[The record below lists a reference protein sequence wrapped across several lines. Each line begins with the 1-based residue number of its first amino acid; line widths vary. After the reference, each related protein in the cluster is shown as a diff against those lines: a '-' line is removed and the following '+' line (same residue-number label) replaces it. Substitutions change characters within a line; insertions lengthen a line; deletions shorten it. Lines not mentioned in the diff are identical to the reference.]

1 MFRNYLLTA
10 YRSLTRN
17 KWVSL
22 ISILGLSVGM
32 ATGLLS
38 YLHIQYEQSFDQ
50 YHTKSD
56 RIYRIVT
63 GNVETGE
70 GWVGISAPI
79 PPKLKSDIPEMED
92 YVRLTKLRR
101 DGKVVV
107 HYDNQYFNEANFF
120 LADAALFSV
129 FNLPLL
135 QGDRERVFDSPDGMV
150 VSETEAVKLFGD
162 KNPIGKIIRINDQ
175 HEFRV
180 TGVMEDVPENSHFD
194 LDYVVSFQNL
204 ETMKPGTSLTGNWGQ
219 YNYYAYALLRQNAD
233 HASVVRKIQSIKVP
247 LKEGAHSFE
256 RIGLQ
261 PLADI
266 HFVDNRGNLKP
277 SYNRRYL
284 FIYGAAALGLILISL
299 VNFINLKT
307 AGSSKRVKEVGVR
320 KTIGAS
326 RPQLMGQFVSE
337 AFLLCTI
344 SLVLA
349 AALMR
354 GFLLP
359 YINDLFG
366 ATISFNFLSPVN
378 IVLGLLFALVI
389 SFLAGGY
396 IGFFVTSFSPVKA
409 LKSQVKTG
417 SGKSVGLRDVL
428 LGLQFLV
435 SIILI
440 GSSLIISKQ
449 MRHISN
455 MSLGLNPDQVVNIP
469 LYVEVEKEKRSV
481 LKNELGNLPHVSEVS
496 LNSFNPGGV
505 NWNQT
510 VWWEGQAED
519 ESMYIISV
527 DPDFFETVDI
537 KLLEGNSDLIK
548 KNLTDRY
555 TYVLNESAR
564 QHIGWEKAEGKMFAA
579 FGEDSRRAITGVIE
593 DFYFQSLHNEVRPCL
608 LVVGDLRPSQLY
620 LKTSAAN
627 IPETLEAAQQKLAT
641 LVPGLPFEYSFLDEK
656 FAELYTTEQQAQKII
671 SFYTFICILI
681 AIFGLYGLLTFEIN
695 ERTKEIAIR
704 KILGGSSRQIGQLL
718 SKNFIRAALVA
729 GAVGVPIV
737 WWLMNGW
744 LANFDYRTNIDLLSI
759 FAPVI
764 LLSVLVTLT
773 VWLKLFSSKKQDP
786 VEELRYE

>member
-10 YRSLTRN
+10 FRSLTRN

-38 YLHIQYEQSFDQ
+38 YLHIEYEQSYDQ
-50 YHTKSD
+50 YHQKSD

-92 YVRLTKLRR
+92 FVRLTKLQR

-107 HYDNQYFNEANFF
+107 HHDNQYFNEANFF
-120 LADAALFSV
+120 LADASLFSV
-129 FNLPLL
+129 FDLPLL
-135 QGDRERVFDSPDGMV
+135 QGDRERVFAAPDGIV
-150 VSETEAVKLFGD
+150 VSQTEAVKLFGG
-162 KNPIGKIIRINDQ
+162 KNPIDKIIRINDE
-175 HEFRV
+175 HDFRV

-194 LDYVVSFQNL
+194 IDYVVSFQNL

-219 YNYYAYALLRQNAD
+219 YNYYAYALLRPTAD
-233 HASVVRKIQSIKVP
+233 HAAVVRKIQSMKVP
-247 LKEGAHSFE
+247 LKEGTHSFE
-256 RIGLQ
+256 RLGLQ
-261 PLADI
+261 PLTDI

-326 RPQLMGQFVSE
+326 RPQLLGQFVSE
-337 AFLLCTI
+337 AFLLCII

-349 AALMR
+349 AGLMR
-354 GFLLP
+354 SLLLP
-359 YINDLFG
+359 YINDLFS
-366 ATISFNFLSPVN
+366 ATISFDFFNPVN
-378 IVLGLLFALVI
+378 IIAGLLFALVVSI
-389 SFLAGGY
+389 LAGGY

-409 LKSQVKTG
+409 LKSQIKTG

-428 LGLQFLV
+428 LGVQFIV

-440 GSSLIISKQ
+440 GSSLVISKQ
-449 MRHISN
+449 MRHVSN
-455 MSLGLNPDQVVNIP
+455 MDLGLNPDQVVNIP
-469 LYVEVEKEKRSV
+469 LYVGVEKEKRGA
-481 LKNELGNLPHVSEVS
+481 LKNELRNLPHVSGVS

-510 VWWEGQAED
+510 VWWEGQEES

-527 DPDFFETVDI
+527 DPDFFATVDL
-537 KLLEGNSDLIK
+537 KLLEGNAELIK

-564 QHIGWEKAEGKMFAA
+564 EHIGWEQAAGKMFEA
-579 FGEDSRRAITGVIE
+579 FGDNSRRAVSGVIE

-608 LVVGDLRPSQLY
+608 LVVGNLKPSQLY

-627 IPETLEAAQQKLAT
+627 MSETLEAAQQKLAA
-641 LVPGLPFEYSFLDEK
+641 LVPGLPFEYSFLDER
-656 FAELYTTEQQAQKII
+656 FAELYAAEQQAQKII
-671 SFYTFICILI
+671 SFYTVICILI
-681 AIFGLYGLLTFEIN
+681 AFFGLYGLLTFEIN

-704 KILGGSSRQIGQLL
+704 KILGGSSRQIGQML
-718 SKNFIRAALVA
+718 SKNFIRAALIA

-744 LANFDYRTNIDLLSI
+744 LANFKYRTTIDVLSI
-759 FAPVI
+759 AAPVI
-764 LLSVLVTLT
+764 LLAVLVIMT
-773 VWLKLFSSKKQDP
+773 VWLKVFSSKRQDP